1 MTHKGQTQA
10 DINATAMKTALEIE
24 QKNLVAYLE
33 ASRYHVDIAQELG
46 EHVWPEVLEA
56 RKKAR
61 ARLGEI
67 DRLLKESN

>member
-10 DINATAMKTALEIE
+10 DIDAAVKRTALEAE
-24 QKNLVAYLE
+24 EKDLMAYLE
-33 ASRYHVDIAQELG
+33 ASRYHLDIAQELG
-46 EHVWPEVLEA
+46 EPVWSEVLEA